1 MGAVPDPQVNSW
13 AERIMRSDR
22 TVTTFALVALT
33 VIYAATMAS
42 ASGTIRGS
50 SGNGEDS
57 SASQWLLLGR
67 SQDTKLS
74 IAGKKATMRR
84 EIVCLNQDVE
94 NALASPTLI
103 LSGSCDSGVYMFV
116 FQFQSKAANLGVAIG
131 HLVGFDPTNVNNF
144 GVMICDSP
152 NNTIEL
158 CTNDP
163 TGTHIPNVSATT
175 TQDSVTFTVPNAF
188 PSYPAGT
195 TEQGRGLT
203 FFVITQQSSPLP
215 IGLPTVG
222 VR

>member
-1 MGAVPDPQVNSW
+1 
-13 AERIMRSDR
+13 MRLNR
-22 TVTTFALVALT
+22 TATTFAMVALA
-33 VIYAATMAS
+33 VMYAATTAS
-42 ASGTIRGS
+42 ATIRGS

-57 SASQWLLLGR
+57 NAPHWLLLGR
-67 SQDTKLS
+67 SHDTKLS
-74 IAGKKATMRR
+74 INGKKATMRR

-94 NALASPTLI
+94 DALASPTLI

-116 FQFQSKAANLGVAIG
+116 FQFESSAANLSVAVG

-163 TGTHIPNVSATT
+163 TGTHIPNFTTTT
-175 TQDSVTFTVPNAF
+175 TQNSVTFTVPNGF
-188 PSYPAGT
+188 PTYPGGT
-195 TEQGRGLT
+195 TQQGRGLT

-215 IGLPTVG
+215 VGLATVG
-222 VR
+222 IR